1 MQIKRKV
8 RVFYATAA
16 DISILG
22 APRSIDIQVVTNLQ
36 RLGYEV
42 SWFGINIDSCE
53 EFRGPKISLKIS
65 KISSLRDR
73 VLYKISRILRL
84 QTGDEQKLIA
94 QRKFDK
100 WMSRILKEKKEEIDS
115 NVVFI
120 GRAVSSELSFQ
131 VVKKYG
137 GRCVLHS
144 QWMHPIKHTRVLED
158 AFSDAGNSYRPI
170 PAERIQTQLREIEIC
185 DKVWCISKL
194 VFDSYLENGVPR
206 EKLFLS
212 PLGVDISYFKPKEI
226 ASKGSS
232 GHLVIL
238 FVGNINIEKGIHIL
252 IEAILVSGISKC
264 KLILNGA
271 VADYFKSTLDRML
284 ESLNSIGVDVS
295 IGSGDPLENFQKAD
309 VFILP
314 SLHESFGLVVLE
326 AMACGLPVIVTD
338 QVGASDH
345 VVSGENGFIVPAAS
359 IIDLAEKIQ
368 FFDSNFDQCAAFGE
382 KSLSIAESLSWADVT
397 RNFANAIDTSFD
409 DHNVSI
415 I

>member
-1 MQIKRKV
+1 MQTKRKV
-8 RVFYATAA
+8 KIFYATAA
-16 DISILG
+16 DVTKLG
-22 APRSIDIQVVTNLQ
+22 APRSIDIPVVTNLQ

-42 SWFGINIDSCE
+42 SWFGINIGSCL
-53 EFRGPKISLKIS
+53 EFTGSITSLNIS
-65 KISSLRDR
+65 KISSFRER
-73 VLYKISRILRL
+73 VLFKILRILRL

-100 WMSRILKEKKEEIDS
+100 WMSRILKEKKKEIDS

-144 QWMHPIKHTRVLED
+144 QWMHPIKHTRMLED
-158 AFSDAGNSYRPI
+158 AFSDAGNPYRPI
-170 PAERIQTQLREIEIC
+170 PAERIQKQLREIKLC

-194 VFDSYLENGVPR
+194 VFNSYLENGVPR
-206 EKLFLS
+206 EKLFVS
-212 PLGVDISYFKPKEI
+212 PLGVDISYFKPMEI
-226 ASKGSS
+226 ASKGSL
-232 GHLVIL
+232 GYLVIL
-238 FVGNINIEKGIHIL
+238 FVGNINIEKGVHIL
-252 IEAILVSGISKC
+252 TEAILVSGISKC

-271 VADYFKSTLDRML
+271 VADYFKSTLDRMI
-284 ESLNSIGVDVS
+284 ESLNSVGVDVS

-345 VVSGENGFIVPAAS
+345 VLDGENGFIVPAAS
-359 IIDLAEKIQ
+359 VEALLEKIR
-368 FFDSNFDQCAAFGE
+368 FLNFNRDQCLKFGE
-382 KSLSIAESLSWADVT
+382 KSRDLSKSLSWSSVT
-397 RNFANAIDTSFD
+397 RHF
-409 DHNVSI
+409 VSEI
-415 I
+415 EK